1 MNHRQTI
8 ETYCWPIGTV
18 TSRTVLVTVVAEA
31 GETAISLTVT
41 TARPV
46 AGPGDALAEL
56 VRELAAA
63 KAALAA
69 QYE

>member
-1 MNHRQTI
+1 MTQQTI
-8 ETYCWPIGTV
+8 ETYCWPIGCACA
-18 TSRTVLVTVVAEA
+18 TVLLTVVAEGDVA
-31 GETAISLTVT
+31 SITLTAT
-41 TARPV
+41 TPRPV

>member
-8 ETYCWPIGTV
+8 ETYCWPIG
-18 TSRTVLVTVVAEA
+18 SVLVTVVADC
-31 GETAISLTVT
+31 GETAITLSVATN
-41 TARPV
+41 RPV
-46 AGPGDALAEL
+46 SGPGDALTEL

>member
-8 ETYCWPIGTV
+8 ETYCWPIGCACA
-18 TSRTVLVTVVAEA
+18 TVLLTVVAEGA
-31 GETAISLTVT
+31 ETAITLTAT

-46 AGPGDALAEL
+46 TGPGSALAEL
-56 VRELAAA
+56 VRELVAA
-63 KAALAA
+63 KAELAA